1 MTQKRAGRN
10 RTLTLEP
17 EEIPRLRE
25 RLLTPEKL
33 AAGESVINRI
43 LYADLFCVLDRI
55 PGKFADLVLAD
66 PPYNLN
72 KNFGGERFSAM
83 PPAAYEEWLSSWL
96 PRVCSKLKP
105 DGSLYLCCDW
115 RCSAAAQRVLE
126 KEMHILNRITWQREK
141 GRGCKK
147 NWKNAMEDIWFC
159 TVSDDYVFNLS
170 DVKMRRRV
178 IAPYRD
184 KGAPKDWEQTPCGN
198 FRDTCPSNFWD
209 DISVPYWSMAENTS
223 HPTQKPEKLLAK
235 LILASSDAGDLV
247 LDPFLGSGSTSV
259 TAKKLSRHYTGIEKS
274 PLYCA
279 WAEKRLEDAKRDKTI
294 QGYNDG
300 VFWERNTAPRA
311 NKIKKSENK

>member
-1 MTQKRAGRN
+1 MKSKRNKTIDFNIQEGQRYLKNCITADD
-10 RTLTLEP
+10 TLSAEKIIDKTIVGDTFDVLKKL
-17 EEIPRLRE
+17 PR
-25 RLLTPEKL
+25 
-33 AAGESVINRI
+33 GIF
-43 LYADLFCVLDRI
+43 DLMI
-55 PGKFADLVLAD
+55 AD
-66 PPYNLN
+66 PPYNMDKRFDGEKFKKLSYDDYLN
-72 KNFGGERFSAM
+72 YTVS
-83 PPAAYEEWLSSWL
+83 WLSAAL
-96 PRVCSKLKP
+96 PLLKRNA
-105 DGSLYLCCDW
+105 SVYVCCDW
-115 RCSAAAQRVLE
+115 RSSGAISQALDKLLIVR
-126 KEMHILNRITWQREK
+126 NRITWQREK

-184 KGAPKDWEQTPCGN
+184 KGEPKDWEQTPCGN

-259 TAKKLSRHYTGIEKS
+259 TAKKLGRHYTGIEKS

-279 WAEKRLEDAKRDKTI
+279 WAEKRLEDAKWDKTI